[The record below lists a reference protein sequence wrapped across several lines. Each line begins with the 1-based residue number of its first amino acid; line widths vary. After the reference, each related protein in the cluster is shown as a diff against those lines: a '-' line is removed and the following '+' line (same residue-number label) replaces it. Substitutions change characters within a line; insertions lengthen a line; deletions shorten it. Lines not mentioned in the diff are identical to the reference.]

1 MPTKFTTLDELC
13 QDILGKFSAMRLRYA
28 AQGKKISTGA
38 TLRPLEAQYQDE
50 FYTGF
55 NKVAG
60 RGVPICSEWSRTST
74 GRVDFWIPEKKWAIE
89 LLRDHDRVDEHIARF
104 KEGGK
109 YFSWLKDNM
118 IDDWIIINCTT
129 SPPTREYS
137 EPRLWHAV
145 LASDYTELSV
155 YREPLMEDNDRKEP
169 FLKVCLEN

>member
-1 MPTKFTTLDELC
+1 LPTKFTTLDELC